1 MATGKLT
8 AEMPESRS
16 ARAFQTDAVR
26 WCRTASEDALSRV
39 IRSPYSGVP
48 HDVAAAYATLA
59 SRTGSL
65 LEAIER
71 ERLAL
76 PAPDRDAV
84 FAFAQRARRLFAR
97 APDLSDEA
105 LGEFVRSTFK
115 LEPRSLAASSA
126 SRTLVLAEPVEREA
140 PSGVRAR
147 SQHFSASALNAYAE
161 CERKWYYRYVC
172 AAVED
177 KGSSA
182 ATYGTAF
189 HLALEDFHAVYPRP
203 RAEEERE
210 MREAIVADVKWAFER
225 NRDGFDTAIEFELQ
239 LRRAQRTAQR
249 YVDWLLAQERRAPFE
264 VIGREV
270 PANIELGGHAFV
282 GFIDRLDRDE
292 RTGSVAVVDYK
303 TGNIAAS
310 AAEYREKVR
319 TFRDFQLPFY
329 YWARTE
335 AGDRVSRL
343 ALLPLKD
350 ALLDVR
356 PVELEVTIGRDD
368 AKNRKDAATGT
379 ISVADLERAR
389 SRMIEVCDRLT
400 SGEIE
405 RFPVAT
411 DPAACVYCAYALACS
426 GKPAPIE
433 EKFGR

>member
-1 MATGKLT
+1 
-8 AEMPESRS
+8 MPESRS
-16 ARAFQTDAVR
+16 ARAFQTEAVR
-26 WCRTASEDALSRV
+26 WCRTASEDALARV

-84 FAFAQRARRLFAR
+84 FAFAESARRLFAA
-97 APDLSDEA
+97 APDLTDDA
-105 LGEFVRSTFK
+105 LVDLVRSSFK
-115 LEPRSLAASSA
+115 SA
-126 SRTLVLAEPVEREA
+126 SRPFDGARGEKGLTLAEPVEREV

-203 RAEEERE
+203 RAEDERE
-210 MREAIVADVKWAFER
+210 MRDAIVADVKWAFER

-239 LRRAQRTAQR
+239 LRRAQRTARR

-368 AKNRKDAATGT
+368 AKTRKDAATGT
-379 ISVADLERAR
+379 ISVSDLERAR
-389 SRMIEVCDRLT
+389 ARMIEVCDRLT

-405 RFPVAT
+405 RFAVAT
-411 DPAACVYCAYALACS
+411 DPGVCAYCAYALACAD
-426 GKPAPIE
+426 KPAPAE